1 MRAAAWVNLGR
12 GTVPW
17 LLWGVGMSLAGV
29 TGAVSIA
36 QGRPWPTSVNVSIT
50 PMAYL
55 TAGLIAWRRR
65 PDNLTGP
72 LLMTAAIPSL
82 VALIRYL
89 LPVLAALEAGLYSGS
104 VVILAYVLLAFP
116 TGRLTGRAERRAMGL
131 IALAYGADAVA
142 TILTAEPARHF
153 PDCLG
158 CPPNPFRVT
167 ADLGV
172 YPTLDAIANV
182 VVVLGGAVV
191 LGLIVRRWLRASA
204 PARRMLTPVEFG
216 GIVIGLGSAAQ
227 ATSQLALPDQVW
239 VPLQSILGL
248 LRLLVPFGLALTLI
262 RLRLTRAAVAEA
274 TVELGPSPPTGRLE
288 DVLRGALGDPSL
300 TIGRWSPSAN
310 AYLDIEGQ
318 RVALP
323 TDGDSRTV
331 TRIDRDDAPDLAL
344 VHDAAWLD
352 DVGLIESLGASVRLA
367 VRTSDMQTELRVRGG
382 DPATLPRGDVTFLF
396 GDIEGS
402 TALLESLGER
412 YAELLK
418 ELRRLASGI
427 ADAHGGR
434 LVDASGDEVFLAF
447 PEATAGVDAAVELS
461 QRLKATA
468 WPGGAVVRLRVG
480 LHTGRP
486 EVTES
491 GYVGLD
497 VHRGARIMAIAHG
510 GQILA
515 SAATVAGS
523 RRDGAL
529 TIRPL
534 GDYALRGLSE
544 PVALVEI
551 HASADERAFPP
562 PRGAPVR

>member
-1 MRAAAWVNLGR
+1 VRAAAWENLGR
-12 GTVPW
+12 GVVPW

-29 TGAVSIA
+29 TGAVSVG
-36 QGRPWPTSVNVSIT
+36 QGRPWPIILNGSIT

-65 PDNLTGP
+65 PDNPTGP
-72 LLMTAAIPSL
+72 FLMTVAIPSL

-89 LPVLAALEAGLYSGS
+89 WPVLTALEAGLYSGS
-104 VVILAYVLLAFP
+104 IVILSYVLLAFP
-116 TGRLTGRAERRAMGL
+116 TGFLTGRTERRAIAV
-131 IALAYGADAVA
+131 IALVYVADAVA

-167 ADLGV
+167 ADLGL
-172 YPTLDAIANV
+172 YPTLDALANV
-182 VVVLGGAVV
+182 LVICGGSVVI
-191 LGLIVRRWLRASA
+191 GLIVRRWLRASG
-204 PARRMLTPVEFG
+204 PARWMLAPVEFG
-216 GIVIGLGSAAQ
+216 GIVIGLGFAAE
-227 ATSQLALPDQVW
+227 AASQLALPAEIW
-239 VPLQSILGL
+239 VPVRSITEL
-248 LRLLVPFGLALTLI
+248 LRLLVPFALALTLI

-274 TVELGPSPPTGRLE
+274 TVELGPSPPTRRLE

-300 TIGRWSPSAN
+300 MIGRWSPAAS
-310 AYLDIEGQ
+310 AYLDVEGR
-318 RVALP
+318 RVALL
-323 TDGDSRTV
+323 TDIDSRAV
-331 TRIDRDDAPDLAL
+331 TRIDRDGVPDLAL

-352 DVGLIESLGASVRLA
+352 EIGLIESLGAAVRLA
-367 VRTSDMQTELRVRGG
+367 VRTSDMQDELRVRGG
-382 DPATLPRGDVTFLF
+382 DPSTLPRGDVTFLF

-412 YAELLK
+412 YGELLQG
-418 ELRRLASGI
+418 LRRLASGV
-427 ADAHGGR
+427 AEARGGR
-434 LVDASGDEVFLAF
+434 LVDASGDALFLAF
-447 PEATAGVDAAVELS
+447 PEATAAVDAAIDLIR
-461 QRLKATA
+461 RLEATA
-468 WPGGAVVRLRVG
+468 WPGGVVVRLRIG

-486 EVTES
+486 DVTAS

-523 RRDGAL
+523 SSTSAV

-534 GDYALRGLSE
+534 GPYALRGLSE
-544 PVALVEI
+544 PLALVEI
-551 HASADERAFPP
+551 APAGATLAFPP
-562 PRGAPVR
+562 PRGAAVG